1 MKNSSNLKVGII
13 GYGYATKTFHAPLIK
28 ATPGLELVA
37 ISSSDPGKVRA
48 DYPDSA
54 KMQVES
60 TPEGL
65 IARTDID
72 LIVIPTPN
80 QTHFPLAQQALL
92 SSKHVVVDK
101 PMTVTSSDAH
111 KLTRLAHERGLT
123 LSVFQNRRL
132 DGDFLTIKKL
142 IKENT
147 LGRIVHFESHFDRF
161 RPQVLTRWRESDA
174 AGSGIWYDLG
184 AHLLDQAV
192 QLFGKP
198 HTIHLN
204 QMKARD
210 AAQAT
215 DFFHATLQYESS
227 TGEQLLVV
235 LHASTLAAITGA
247 RFTMHGTTGSFE
259 KHGLDT
265 QEDAL
270 KAGIRPGGIGWGV
283 DGNCGTLKILKDGSL
298 NETSVTNEHG
308 DYLKYYAQIR
318 DAIHKE
324 APNPVPAEEA
334 AYIIELIEAG
344 EKSAREARTVAI

>member
-1 MKNSSNLKVGII
+1 
-13 GYGYATKTFHAPLIK
+13 
-28 ATPGLELVA
+28 LV
-37 ISSSDPGKVRA
+37 
-48 DYPDSA
+48 
-54 KMQVES
+54 
-60 TPEGL
+60 T
-65 IARTDID
+65 
-72 LIVIPTPN
+72 
-80 QTHFPLAQQALL
+80 
-92 SSKHVVVDK
+92 
-101 PMTVTSSDAH
+101 
-111 KLTRLAHERGLT
+111 
-123 LSVFQNRRL
+123 
-132 DGDFLTIKKL
+132 
-142 IKENT
+142 ENT

-184 AHLLDQAV
+184 SHLLDQAV

-198 HTIHLN
+198 DTIHLN

-210 AAQAT
+210 GAQAT

-227 TGEQLLVV
+227 TGGPLLVV

-247 RFTMHGTTGSFE
+247 RFTVHGTAGSFE

-270 KAGIRPGGIGWGV
+270 KAGIRPGGNDWGV

-298 NETSVTNEHG
+298 SETSITNERG

-318 DAIHKE
+318 DAIHKK

-344 EKSAREARTVAI
+344 EQSAREARAVEV